1 MFCQLQSTSPP
12 VNPSVCER
20 TLAVV
25 TKADM
30 APEGLLQKVTADDVS
45 IGLGYVCVRNRIGE
59 ERMNKLECKKS
70 CSSGLTRC

>member
-30 APEGLLQKVTADDVS
+30 APEGLPMLSLIDEDIVGIPVIAQKLMLIQATMIS
-45 IGLGYVCVRNRIGE
+45 
-59 ERMNKLECKKS
+59 
-70 CSSGLTRC
+70 RCLPEKH